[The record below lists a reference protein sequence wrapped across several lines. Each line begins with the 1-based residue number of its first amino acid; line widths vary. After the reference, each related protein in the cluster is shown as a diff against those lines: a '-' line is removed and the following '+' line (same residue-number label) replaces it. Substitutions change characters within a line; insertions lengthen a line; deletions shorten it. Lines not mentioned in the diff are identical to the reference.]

1 MSNSNNSFLRDF
13 SWYFLGS
20 FVPLLI
26 GFIKTP
32 VFTRHFNKEE
42 YGYLGLVSL
51 TFTYF
56 GMLLFSWIGSCIW
69 RYYTKYKT
77 KKILKTLYSN
87 LLFLYGLSFIILL
100 MVSVLWY
107 MTAENTLVK
116 QLIFYSFFQILFN
129 QLFLFYMVIV
139 RLKGKARFYTIFQS
153 VKAFLS
159 ILIALFLVFK
169 FDANISALISS
180 LVIIDVLAILFLVII
195 NPAEVTF
202 NVKLIKRENLKELV
216 IYGSVGLII
225 NIGFLVIT
233 SSDRYFIYLLSNLET
248 VGIYDQ
254 VYKISQISVVVLVT
268 IFFNTI
274 NPTLLKELETN
285 FNNSIHLIQKYIK
298 VFIIYGFPI
307 ITYLSLF
314 SKDIASVLLGEE
326 FRVGYVIM
334 PFIFFAAY
342 LQGLSNFYELRLKFS
357 NQLKRLSVI
366 VISAA
371 VLNIIL
377 NYIFIGLYGYKWA
390 AVTTIITYILLI
402 LTFHFFDIKV
412 FKLNRSDYNF
422 VYQIILFLV
431 LQIII
436 YFIINKV
443 FELNIIAKLTLGL
456 LFILFYVLTFKKRL
470 LNTEIPINL
479 NST

>member
-1 MSNSNNSFLRDF
+1 MSNKNNSFLKDF
-13 SWYFLGS
+13 SWYFLAS

-51 TFTYF
+51 TFAYL

-77 KKILKTLYSN
+77 EKILKTLYSN
-87 LLFLYGLSFIILL
+87 LLFLYGLSFLILL
-100 MVSVLWY
+100 IVSVFWY
-107 MTAENTLVK
+107 MAAENMLVK
-116 QLIFYSFFQILFN
+116 QLIFYSFFQLLFN

-139 RLKGKARFYTIFQS
+139 RLKGKAKFYTIFQS
-153 VKAFLS
+153 IKASLS
-159 ILIALFLVFK
+159 ITITLFLVFK

-180 LVIIDVLAILFLVII
+180 LVIIDVLAVLFLIII
-195 NPAEVTF
+195 NPVEVTF
-202 NVKLIKRENLKELV
+202 DYKLIKITNLKELV
-216 IYGSVGLII
+216 IYGSAGLII

-248 VGIYDQ
+248 VGVYDQ
-254 VYKISQISVVVLVT
+254 VYKISQMSVVVLVT

-285 FNNSIHLIQKYIK
+285 FNNSIRLIQKYIK
-298 VFIIYGFPI
+298 VFIIYGLPI
-307 ITYLSLF
+307 ITYFSLF
-314 SKDIASVLLGEE
+314 SKDIANILLGKE
-326 FRVGYVIM
+326 FRVGYIIM

-357 NQLKRLSVI
+357 NKLKVLSMI
-366 VISAA
+366 VIGAA
-371 VLNIIL
+371 ILNIIL

-390 AVTTIITYILLI
+390 AVTTVVTYSLLI
-402 LTFHFFDIKV
+402 LIFHFFDVKV
-412 FKLNRSDYNF
+412 LKLTRSDYNT
-422 VYQIILFLV
+422 VYQIIIFLV
-431 LQIII
+431 LQIVI
-436 YFIINKV
+436 YFTLDKI
-443 FELNIIAKLTLGL
+443 FELNIIVKLILGL
-456 LFILFYVLTFKKRL
+456 LFILSYILTFKKHL
-470 LNTEIPINL
+470 LKAEIPINI
-479 NST
+479 

>member
-1 MSNSNNSFLRDF
+1 MSNKNNSFLKDF
-13 SWYFLGS
+13 SWYFLAS

-51 TFTYF
+51 TFAYL
-56 GMLLFSWIGSCIW
+56 GMLLFSWIGSCLW

-77 KKILKTLYSN
+77 EKALKTLYSN
-87 LLFLYGLSFIILL
+87 LLFLYGLSFSILL
-100 MVSVLWY
+100 IVSVFWY
-107 MTAENTLVK
+107 MAAENTLVK
-116 QLIFYSFFQILFN
+116 QLIFYSFFQLLFN

-139 RLKGKARFYTIFQS
+139 RLKGEAKFYTIFQS
-153 VKAFLS
+153 IRAFLS

-169 FDANISALISS
+169 FDVNISALISS
-180 LVIIDVLAILFLVII
+180 LVIIDALAVLFLIII

-202 NVKLIKRENLKELV
+202 NYKLIKRENLKEL
-216 IYGSVGLII
+216 ITYGSAGLII

-233 SSDRYFIYLLSNLET
+233 SSDRYFIYLLNNLET

-268 IFFNTI
+268 IFFNSI

-298 VFIIYGFPI
+298 VFIIYGLPI

-314 SKDIASVLLGEE
+314 SKDIANILLGKE
-326 FRVGYVIM
+326 FRVGYIIM

-357 NQLKRLSVI
+357 NQLKRLSII

-371 VLNIIL
+371 ILNIIL
-377 NYIFIGLYGYKWA
+377 NYIFIELYGYKWA
-390 AVTTIITYILLI
+390 AVTTVVTYFLLI
-402 LTFHFFDIKV
+402 LAFHSFDVKV
-412 FKLNRSDYNF
+412 LKFTRSDYNT

-431 LQIII
+431 LQIVI
-436 YFIINKV
+436 YFTLDKI
-443 FELNIIAKLTLGL
+443 FELNIIVKLTIGL
-456 LFILFYVLTFKKRL
+456 LFILSYILTFKERL
-470 LNTEIPINL
+470 LKTEIPINI
-479 NST
+479 

>member
-1 MSNSNNSFLRDF
+1 MTNKSFLKDF

-69 RYYTKYKT
+69 RYYSKYEAERA
-77 KKILKTLYSN
+77 LKNLYSN
-87 LLFLYGLSFIILL
+87 LLFLYIIAFIVLL
-100 MVSVLWY
+100 MVSASWY
-107 MTAENTLVK
+107 MVAENTLVK
-116 QLIFYSFFQILFN
+116 QMIFYSFFQILFN

-139 RLKGKARFYTIFQS
+139 RLKGKAKFYTIFQS
-153 VKAFLS
+153 FKAFLS

-180 LVIIDVLAILFLVII
+180 LAIIDVLAILFLVII

-216 IYGSVGLII
+216 IYGSAGLII

-285 FNNSIHLIQKYIK
+285 FNKSIDLIQKYIK
-298 VFIIYGFPI
+298 TFIVYGLPI

-314 SKDIASVLLGEE
+314 SKDIATILLGHE
-326 FRVGYVIM
+326 FRVGYTIM
-334 PFIFFAAY
+334 PFVFFAAY
-342 LQGLSNFYELRLKFS
+342 IHGLSNFYELRLKFS
-357 NQLKRLSVI
+357 NQLKKLSTI
-366 VISAA
+366 IISAA
-371 VLNIIL
+371 ILNIIL
-377 NYIFIGLYGYKWA
+377 NYIFISLYGYKWA
-390 AVTTIITYILLI
+390 AVTTAITYILLV
-402 LTFHFFDIKV
+402 LTFHFFDKKV
-412 FKLNRSDYNF
+412 FKFSRSDYYSG
-422 VYQIILFLV
+422 YQIILFLV
-431 LQIII
+431 LQVVI
-436 YFIINKV
+436 YFIIDKV
-443 FELNIIAKLTLGL
+443 FELIVVVKLTIG
-456 LFILFYVLTFKKRL
+456 ILYVLSYIVIFKKRL
-470 LNTEIPINL
+470 FNTEIPIN
-479 NST
+479 T

>member
-1 MSNSNNSFLRDF
+1 MISKNNSFLKDF

-20 FVPLLI
+20 FIPLFI

-42 YGYLGLVSL
+42 YGYLGLVGL
-51 TFTYF
+51 TFTYL

-69 RYYTKYKT
+69 RYYSKYESER
-77 KKILKTLYSN
+77 ILKTLYSN
-87 LLFLYGLSFIILL
+87 LLFLYSLAFVIL
-100 MVSVLWY
+100 MMTSAFWY
-107 MTAENTLVK
+107 RVAENELVK
-116 QLIFYSFFQILFN
+116 ELIFYSFFQLLFN
-129 QLFLFYMVIV
+129 QLFLYYMVIV
-139 RLKGKARFYTIFQS
+139 RLKGEAKFYTIFQS
-153 VKAFLS
+153 IRAFLS

-180 LVIIDVLAILFLVII
+180 LVIIDALAILFLVIV
-195 NPAEVTF
+195 NPAEITF
-202 NVKLIKRENLKELV
+202 NHTLVKRENLKELI
-216 IYGSVGLII
+216 IYGSAGLIV

-233 SSDRYFIYLLSNLET
+233 SSDRYFIYLLNNLET

-274 NPTLLKELETN
+274 NPTLLTELEAN

-298 VFIIYGFPI
+298 VFIIYGLPV

-314 SKDIASVLLGEE
+314 SKDIANILLGQE
-326 FRVGYVIM
+326 FRVGYIIM
-334 PFIFFAAY
+334 PFIFFSAY

-357 NQLKRLSVI
+357 NQLKRLSII

-390 AVTTIITYILLI
+390 AVTTGVTYFLLI
-402 LTFHFFDIKV
+402 LSFHFFDIKILK
-412 FKLNRSDYNF
+412 FTRSDYNSVF
-422 VYQIILFLV
+422 QIILFLV
-431 LQIII
+431 LQIVI
-436 YFIINKV
+436 YFTMDKT
-443 FELNIIAKLTLGL
+443 FELNIIVKLTIGL
-456 LFILFYVLTFKKRL
+456 LFILSYIITFKKRL
-470 LNTEIPINL
+470 LKIEIPINI
-479 NST
+479 